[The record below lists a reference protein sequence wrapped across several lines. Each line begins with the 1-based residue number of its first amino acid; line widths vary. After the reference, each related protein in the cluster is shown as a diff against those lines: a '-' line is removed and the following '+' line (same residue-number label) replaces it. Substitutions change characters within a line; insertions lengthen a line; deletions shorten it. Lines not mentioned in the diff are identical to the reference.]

1 MNLAEGANRI
11 FPVIMKY
18 AGLAGVIYETA
29 WTDTDRPYLLALF
42 GAMMGLGQWL
52 QYLKPNDNNGDKK

>member
-1 MNLAEGANRI
+1 MNLAERANEL

-29 WTDTDRPYLLALF
+29 WADIDRPYLLALF

-52 QYLKPNDNNGDKK
+52 QILKPDNNDEGK

>member
-1 MNLAEGANRI
+1 MKPVEQANTA

-18 AGLAGVIYETA
+18 AGLLGVAYEMF
-29 WTDTDRPYLLALF
+29 WVNIDRPYLLALF

-52 QYLKPNDNNGDKK
+52 QILKPDIKDEDQS

>member
-1 MNLAEGANRI
+1 MKPVEGANKV

-18 AGLAGVIYETA
+18 AGLAGVIYETGFA
-29 WTDTDRPYLLALF
+29 EVDRPYLLALF

-52 QYLKPNDNNGDKK
+52 QILKPDSNEDKK

>member
-1 MNLAEGANRI
+1 MKPTETAEAI

-29 WTDTDRPYLLALF
+29 WAETDRPYLLALF

-52 QYLKPNDNNGDKK
+52 QTARPNDGGKK

>member
-1 MNLAEGANRI
+1 MKPIEGANKI
-11 FPVIMKY
+11 FPVVMKY

-29 WTDTDRPYLLALF
+29 WAETDRPYLLALF

-52 QYLKPNDNNGDKK
+52 QILKPDNNDGDKK